1 MALTKLNNNSLHGI
15 TDGSALKNVTGTV
28 LQVVKANGPG
38 SDVSF
43 TGDTFT
49 DINLSASI
57 TPKSASSKILVKC
70 NFVAAT
76 NNSGA
81 GSYALGLKVLRGST
95 EIYETFRTPW
105 GNSVSGIG
113 QIAQIDI
120 LDSPATTSA
129 TTYKV
134 QARSGSASGN
144 VTAHMNSSS
153 SQIILMEIAG

>member
-1 MALTKLNNNSLHGI
+1 MSTLFVDTINEKTTGNGI
-15 TDGSALKNVTGTV
+15 IIPGHVI
-28 LQVVKANGPG
+28 QVVAADGPG
-38 SDVSF
+38 SAVSF

-49 DINLSASI
+49 DISLSATI

-95 EIYETFRTPW
+95 GIYETFRTPW
-105 GNSVSGIG
+105 GNSVTGIG
-113 QIAQIDI
+113 QLAQMDY

-129 TTYKV
+129 ITYKV
-134 QARSGSASGN
+134 QARSGAASGN
-144 VTAHMNSSS
+144 VTAHMNDSS
-153 SQIILMEIAG
+153 SQIILMEIGG